1 MASKRKTSSSS
12 PSTSSPST
20 NGRNPGTS
28 RNGSGSPFTTPGLS
42 TADGKAV
49 ASRLQ
54 ERLVALIDLALTLKH
69 VHWNVVG
76 PHFIGVH
83 QMLDPQV
90 AGVQAMVDTTAERIA
105 TLGQSPNGLPGNLV
119 RQRIWDDYDLGRDTV
134 PAHLGALD
142 VVYTGVI
149 KDHRA
154 AIDALED
161 LDLVTQDMV
170 VGQTAELE
178 QYHWFVRAHLE
189 GSGGL
194 LSTGRATTEKSA
206 AGKAVAGARKA

>member
-1 MASKRKTSSSS
+1 MASKQKTT
-12 PSTSSPST
+12 PV
-20 NGRNPGTS
+20 S
-28 RNGSGSPFTTPGLS
+28 RNGAKNGSASTHKRSFTTPGMS

-49 ASRLQ
+49 ASLLQ
-54 ERLVALIDLALTLKH
+54 ERLVSLIDLALTLKH
-69 VHWNVVG
+69 IHWNVVG
-76 PHFIGVH
+76 PYFIGVH

-105 TLGQSPNGLPGNLV
+105 TLGQSPNGLAGNLV
-119 RQRIWDDYDLGRDTV
+119 RQRAWDDYDLGRDAV

-142 VVYTGVI
+142 VVYRGIIT
-149 KDHRA
+149 DHRA

-189 GSGGL
+189 NADGA
-194 LSTGRATTEKSA
+194 LSTGNARSE
-206 AGKAVAGARKA
+206 AGAAKKANAAARRA